1 MKGFRRRKHTE
12 FSESAIK
19 NKIAYEQYLE
29 RLTELA
35 ISMFNWQNLPDTVD
49 ARYLELALFSE
60 GMSVFFKDDVVGYLS
75 LKVMATAPLSVYE
88 IPMGRRA
95 YAVNGY
101 QKELNEDDS
110 VIIYNNMLHTNS
122 ITMVNMFATRL
133 AELDRIVEIN
143 AQAQK
148 TPLLVQGSEAQ
159 RLTLKNLYKEYAG
172 NAPVIFGDKN
182 LDITSLK
189 VLKTDAPYVADKIYQ
204 LKTQIWNEALTYL
217 GISNLNI
224 QKKERLITDEAIR
237 SQGGTIASRYSRLQ
251 SRREACEKINEMFGL
266 NINVDYREDFRQTD
280 DEYMVEGESED
291 GVLNP
296 MVLDL
301 RTKSPI
307 KEVQT
312 KGGGSN
318 E

>member
-1 MKGFRRRKHTE
+1 MRRRKKTE
-12 FSESAIK
+12 FGESALK
-19 NKIAYEQYLE
+19 NRIAYDQYCE

-35 ISMFNWQNLPDTVD
+35 IAMFDWQNLPDTVD
-49 ARYLELALFSE
+49 ARYLELSLFTE
-60 GMSVFFKDDVVGYLS
+60 GMAVFFEDDTIGFLC
-75 LKVMATAPLSVYE
+75 LKVMPNQPLNVYE

-101 QKELNEDDS
+101 QKQLSIEDS
-110 VIIYNNMLHTNS
+110 VMIYNNMLHTNS
-122 ITMVNMFATRL
+122 ITMVNMFASRL

-143 AQAQK
+143 AEAQK
-148 TPLLVQGSEAQ
+148 TPILVQGSETQ
-159 RLTLKNLYKEYAG
+159 RLTLKNLYKEYSG

-182 LDITSLK
+182 LDINALK
-189 VLKTDAPYVADKIYQ
+189 VIKTDAPYNADKLYQ

-224 QKKERLITDEAIR
+224 QKKERLISDEAIR

-251 SRREACEKINEMFGL
+251 SRRDACDKINEMFGL
-266 NINVDYREDFRQTD
+266 NISVDFREDFRQTD

-301 RTKSPI
+301 RTRSPI
-307 KEVQT
+307 KEGQKVD
-312 KGGGSN
+312 KGGDSN